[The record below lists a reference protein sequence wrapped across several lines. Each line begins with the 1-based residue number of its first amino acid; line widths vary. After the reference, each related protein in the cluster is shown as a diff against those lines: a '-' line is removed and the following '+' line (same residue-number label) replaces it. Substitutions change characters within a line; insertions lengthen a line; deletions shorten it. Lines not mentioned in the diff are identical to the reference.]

1 MVIGSLFAAVFACIT
16 IYLENRNALYLT
28 ATQIPPLSYGLLFF
42 AVIVIN
48 PLLRLLRFI
57 RPLTLPELMVIF
69 LMGMVSSGIS
79 TFGLSGPLIPII
91 GGLFNDQWNNDQSA
105 WSLQIEPFINEAY
118 FVSEPGIRDAAA
130 NYREAYL
137 ERDRLRRVHDAAVAV
152 DNAGKRAARI
162 AAEVETLQSSTGERS
177 AQADEL
183 RACRQSLAEVRA
195 DQTAAEQ
202 KWQALG
208 PGSGFATVPA
218 ALAACPAA
226 MDVAGQR
233 LDERTAVL
241 RRLEEKA
248 FAKII
253 PYRRGLPEGK
263 RATPGIMPTPAD
275 DSRSYWARW
284 RRLVTGR
291 KALQALVQARDLIVA
306 AEVPIST
313 AVAEQAA
320 ELLQRT
326 SDILAPLA
334 DDRLLVAEQQ
344 AATAEAQQL
353 NKEIAALAG
362 TYKELTRAHDNA
374 SATERSQLESRLRS
388 LKKQQKRL
396 RSQQRTRVLKTSRLR
411 REAVIAG
418 LVHDTIGELAAVRAA
433 LANAEPEKAV
443 VLDALTALELR
454 FPQFDASLWRFVA
467 GDIPWSHWL
476 APLGRWC
483 LVIGLTYLALMTL
496 NVLIFRQWAEHE
508 KLVYP
513 LAEIPQIFAATDG
526 DSLLPKI
533 FYNGLFWLG
542 VLVAAVPLGW
552 NLLCALDLNGL
563 SGLTP
568 LDLQNR
574 WTPYIADSPLDA
586 LVGRFGRSMVF
597 FTVIG
602 ITFMTPKH
610 VSFSLW
616 SFSLLFMLMVL
627 VLTSLGHEIGSSN
640 MLYRL
645 NFRTAMGGG
654 ALLVF
659 ATIVLYKCR
668 RYLFCV
674 FAPASVDGLPLGERR
689 ELRISSLL
697 FVAACLAIILILWL
711 GMGANPGFVV
721 LVCLITLLVNIAFM
735 RAVAEGGLL
744 GFKSYFNPIHF
755 IRNVFGFDRPWCSA
769 PLFAP
774 LVMVYAVLFFD
785 VKTLMAPA
793 MATSLK
799 IRQDQCLERLRFHL
813 AIGLGIV
820 LAVVTTIVTTLLMSY
835 AGGADSLE
843 EWFHS
848 GLPRFQFSSLAEM
861 VGSPLEASATNT
873 RWLVAGALL
882 MAALLFF
889 RRRLFW
895 LPHPIGLLM
904 FVNPMMGAYW
914 FSIFLGWMAN
924 ALVTK
929 YGTREIYYRVRG
941 FFMGLVVGEI
951 LLVLLA
957 AVLAYWLDLRIPID
971 LNRN

>member
-1 MVIGSLFAAVFACIT
+1 
-16 IYLENRNALYLT
+16 
-28 ATQIPPLSYGLLFF
+28 
-42 AVIVIN
+42 
-48 PLLRLLRFI
+48 
-57 RPLTLPELMVIF
+57 
-69 LMGMVSSGIS
+69 
-79 TFGLSGPLIPII
+79 
-91 GGLFNDQWNNDQSA
+91 
-105 WSLQIEPFINEAY
+105 
-118 FVSEPGIRDAAA
+118 
-130 NYREAYL
+130 
-137 ERDRLRRVHDAAVAV
+137 
-152 DNAGKRAARI
+152 
-162 AAEVETLQSSTGERS
+162 
-177 AQADEL
+177 
-183 RACRQSLAEVRA
+183 
-195 DQTAAEQ
+195 
-202 KWQALG
+202 
-208 PGSGFATVPA
+208 
-218 ALAACPAA
+218 
-226 MDVAGQR
+226 
-233 LDERTAVL
+233 
-241 RRLEEKA
+241 
-248 FAKII
+248 
-253 PYRRGLPEGK
+253 
-263 RATPGIMPTPAD
+263 
-275 DSRSYWARW
+275 
-284 RRLVTGR
+284 
-291 KALQALVQARDLIVA
+291 
-306 AEVPIST
+306 
-313 AVAEQAA
+313 
-320 ELLQRT
+320 
-326 SDILAPLA
+326 
-334 DDRLLVAEQQ
+334 
-344 AATAEAQQL
+344 
-353 NKEIAALAG
+353 
-362 TYKELTRAHDNA
+362 
-374 SATERSQLESRLRS
+374 
-388 LKKQQKRL
+388 
-396 RSQQRTRVLKTSRLR
+396 
-411 REAVIAG
+411 
-418 LVHDTIGELAAVRAA
+418 
-433 LANAEPEKAV
+433 
-443 VLDALTALELR
+443 
-454 FPQFDASLWRFVA
+454 
-467 GDIPWSHWL
+467 
-476 APLGRWC
+476 
-483 LVIGLTYLALMTL
+483 
-496 NVLIFRQWAEHE
+496 
-508 KLVYP
+508 
-513 LAEIPQIFAATDG
+513 
-526 DSLLPKI
+526 
-533 FYNGLFWLG
+533 
-542 VLVAAVPLGW
+542 
-552 NLLCALDLNGL
+552 
-563 SGLTP
+563 
-568 LDLQNR
+568 
-574 WTPYIADSPLDA
+574 
-586 LVGRFGRSMVF
+586 
-597 FTVIG
+597 
-602 ITFMTPKH
+602 
-610 VSFSLW
+610 
-616 SFSLLFMLMVL
+616 MVL

-645 NFRTAMGGG
+645 NFRTAMGDG

-721 LVCLITLLVNIAFM
+721 LVCLITLLINIAFM

-769 PLFAP
+769 TLFAP

-861 VGSPLEASATNT
+861 IGSPLEASATNT
-873 RWLVAGALL
+873 RWLVTGALL